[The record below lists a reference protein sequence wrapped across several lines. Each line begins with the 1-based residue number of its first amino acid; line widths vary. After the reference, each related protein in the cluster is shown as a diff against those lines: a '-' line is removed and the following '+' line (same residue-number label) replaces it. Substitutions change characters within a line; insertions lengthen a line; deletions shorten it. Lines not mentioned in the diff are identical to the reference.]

1 MICFPAVLARTI
13 LQRKIKMEYGCIGE
27 HLTHSFSKEIHA
39 QLKDYLYELKE
50 IPMGELDSFMTE
62 RDFKAIN
69 VTIPYKQDV
78 IPFLKEM
85 GDTASA
91 ICAVNTIVNRG
102 GELYGYN
109 TDFGG
114 MEDLISRTGIE
125 VNGKKVLIFGTGG
138 TSKTAK
144 AVAEHMGAASI
155 WKVSRS
161 ERPGVLTY
169 EQVLENHL
177 DAQVLINTTPKGMF
191 SRESGMPMD
200 PSLFPQLHGVID
212 AVYNP
217 LRTEFVL
224 KARDMGV
231 HAAGGLYMLVRQAVL
246 ASEIF
251 LDTKYSDAIS
261 EEIYKKIKT
270 SKENIVL
277 TGMPGSGKT
286 TVGKLLAESLNRPY
300 WDTDTLIEEKT
311 SKTPAQI
318 IADRGEPAF
327 REIESA
333 VIREV
338 AQRNGCII
346 ATGGGAIL
354 RQDNIRYLRSNGKLF
369 FLDRPVEQLI
379 PTENRPLSSTKEA
392 ILKCYNERYATY
404 VSTADVII
412 ENNGTPEAAAQR
424 VEKEFLK

>member
-1 MICFPAVLARTI
+1 
-13 LQRKIKMEYGCIGE
+13 MEYGCIGE

-39 QLKDYLYELKE
+39 QLQDYLYELKE
-50 IPMGELDSFMTE
+50 IPMGKLDSFMKE

-85 GDTASA
+85 GQTASA
-91 ICAVNTIVNRG
+91 VGAVNTIVNRG

-114 MEDLISRTGIE
+114 MADLIKRAGIE
-125 VNGKKVLIFGTGG
+125 VQGKKVLIFGTGG

-144 AVAEHMGAASI
+144 AVAEHMGASSV

-169 EQVLENHL
+169 QQVLENHL

-191 SRESGMPMD
+191 SRESGMPID
-200 PSLFPQLHGVID
+200 PGLFPQLQGAAD

-217 LRTEFVL
+217 LRTEFVQ

-231 HAAGGLYMLVRQAVL
+231 PATGGLYMLVRQAVL

-251 LDTKYSDAIS
+251 LGIQYPDSIT
-261 EEIYKKIKT
+261 EEVYKRIRNG
-270 SKENIVL
+270 KENIVL
-277 TGMPGSGKT
+277 TGMPGSGKS
-286 TVGKLLAESLNRPY
+286 TVGKMLAESLRRPCF
-300 WDTDTLIEEKT
+300 DTDTLIEEKT
-311 SKTPAQI
+311 GMTPAQI

-327 REIESA
+327 RDIESE
-333 VIREV
+333 VICEV
-338 AQRNGCII
+338 AQKNGCII
-346 ATGGGAIL
+346 ATGGGAVL
-354 RQDNIRYLRSNGKLF
+354 RQDNIRHLRSNGKLF
-369 FLDRPVEQLI
+369 FLDRPAEQLI
-379 PTENRPLSSTKEA
+379 PTEDRPLSSTKEA
-392 ILKCYNERYATY
+392 VLKRYHERYATY
-404 VSTADVII
+404 VSTADVIVK
-412 ENNGTPEAAAQR
+412 NNGAPAAAAQR
-424 VEKEFLK
+424 VDMEFMK

>member
-1 MICFPAVLARTI
+1 
-13 LQRKIKMEYGCIGE
+13 MEYGCIGE

-39 QLKDYLYELKE
+39 KLQDYLYELKE
-50 IPMGELDSFMTE
+50 IPMGKLDAFMTE
-62 RDFKAIN
+62 RNFKAIN

-85 GDTASA
+85 EETASL
-91 ICAVNTIVNRG
+91 IGAVNTVVNCG

-114 MEDLISRTGIE
+114 MADLIKRVGIDLK
-125 VNGKKVLIFGTGG
+125 GKKVLIFGTGG

-144 AVAEHMGAASI
+144 AVAEHMGAASV

-161 ERPGVLTY
+161 AKPGVLTY
-169 EQVLENHL
+169 EEVREKHL

-200 PSLFPQLHGVID
+200 PGLFPQLQGVVD

-224 KARDMGV
+224 KAQQIGV
-231 HAAGGLYMLVRQAVL
+231 PAAGGLYMLVRQAVL

-251 LDTKYSDAIS
+251 LDTRYPDTTT
-261 EEIYKKIKT
+261 EEIYKKIKA
-270 SKENIVL
+270 SKQNIVL

-286 TVGKLLAESLNRPY
+286 TVGKRLAESLNRPY
-300 WDTDTLIEEKT
+300 VDTDTLIAEKT
-311 SKTPAQI
+311 GMTPAQI
-318 IADRGEPAF
+318 ILEKGEPAF
-327 REIESA
+327 REIESE
-333 VIREV
+333 VIYEV

-346 ATGGGAIL
+346 ATGGGAVL
-354 RQDNIRYLRSNGKLF
+354 NPENIQHLRSNGKLF
-369 FLDRPVEQLI
+369 FLDRPMEQLI
-379 PTENRPLSSTKEA
+379 PTSDRPLSSTKEA
-392 ILKCYNERYATY
+392 ILKRYNERYTTY
-404 VSTADVII
+404 VSTADVIV
-412 ENNGTPEAAAQR
+412 ENKGTPEAAAQR
-424 VEKEFLK
+424 VEVEFLK

>member
-1 MICFPAVLARTI
+1 
-13 LQRKIKMEYGCIGE
+13 MEYGCIGE

-39 QLKDYLYELKE
+39 QLQDYLYELKE
-50 IPMGELDSFMTE
+50 IPMGELDGFMTE
-62 RDFKAIN
+62 RAFKAIN
-69 VTIPYKQDV
+69 VTMPYKQDV

-85 GDTASA
+85 GETATA
-91 ICAVNTIVNRG
+91 IGAVNTVVNRG

-114 MEDLISRTGIE
+114 MADLIKRTGIE
-125 VNGKKVLIFGTGG
+125 IKGKKVLIFGTGG

-144 AVAEHMGAASI
+144 AVAEYMGAASV

-161 ERPGVLTY
+161 VKPGVLTY
-169 EQVLENHL
+169 AQVLDGHL

-191 SRESGMPMD
+191 SREGGMPMD
-200 PSLFPQLHGVID
+200 PSLFPQLQGVVD

-231 HAAGGLYMLVRQAVL
+231 PAAGGLYMLVRQAVL

-251 LDTKYSDAIS
+251 LDTKYPDATT

-270 SKENIVL
+270 GKENIVL

-286 TVGKLLAESLNRPY
+286 TVGKLLAESLSRPY

-311 SKTPAQI
+311 GMTPAQI

-327 REIESA
+327 REIESE
-333 VIREV
+333 IICEV
-338 AQRNGCII
+338 AQKNGCII
-346 ATGGGAIL
+346 ATGGGAVL
-354 RQDNIRYLRSNGKLF
+354 RQENIRHLRSNGKLF

-379 PTENRPLSSTKEA
+379 PTEDRPLSSTKEA
-392 ILKCYNERYATY
+392 ILKRYNERYATY
-404 VSTADVII
+404 VSTANVII

-424 VEKEFLK
+424 VEMEFFK

>member
-1 MICFPAVLARTI
+1 
-13 LQRKIKMEYGCIGE
+13 MEYGCIGE

-39 QLKDYLYELKE
+39 QLQDYLYELKE
-50 IPMGELDSFMTE
+50 IPMGALDNFMTE

-85 GDTASA
+85 GDTAAA
-91 ICAVNTIVNRG
+91 IGAVNTVVNRG
-102 GELYGYN
+102 GQLYGYN

-114 MEDLISRTGIE
+114 MADLIKRTGIDLK
-125 VNGKKVLIFGTGG
+125 GKKVLIFGTGG
-138 TSKTAK
+138 TSKTAM
-144 AVAEHMGAASI
+144 AVAEHMGAASV

-161 ERPGVLTY
+161 PRPGVLTY
-169 EQVLENHL
+169 KQVQKNHL
-177 DAQVLINTTPKGMF
+177 DAQVLINTTPRGML

-200 PSLFPQLHGVID
+200 PGLFSDLQGVVD

-224 KARDMGV
+224 KARSMGV
-231 HAAGGLYMLVRQAVL
+231 PASGGLYMLVRQAVL

-251 LDTKYSDAIS
+251 LDTKYPNAITEDVYS
-261 EEIYKKIKT
+261 KIKA

-286 TVGKLLAESLNRPY
+286 TVGKLLAEALNRPHL
-300 WDTDTLIEEKT
+300 DTDVLITEKT
-311 SKTPAQI
+311 GMTPAQI
-318 IADRGEPAF
+318 IADRGELAF
-327 REIESA
+327 RDLEAEI
-333 VIREV
+333 IQEV
-338 AQRNGCII
+338 SQKNGCII

-354 RQDNIRYLRSNGKLF
+354 RPENIQHLRMNGKVF

-379 PTENRPLSSTKEA
+379 HTDDRPLSSTKEA
-392 ILKCYNERYATY
+392 LLQRYQERYSTY
-404 VSTADVII
+404 VATADVIVR
-412 ENNGTPEAAAQR
+412 NDSTPEAATAQ
-424 VEKEFLK
+424 VKKEFLK

>member
-1 MICFPAVLARTI
+1 
-13 LQRKIKMEYGCIGE
+13 MEYGCIGE

-39 QLKDYLYELKE
+39 QLQSYLYELKE
-50 IPMGELDSFMTE
+50 IPQGTLDEFMTG

-85 GDTASA
+85 GETAAA
-91 ICAVNTIVNRG
+91 IGAVNTIVNRS

-114 MEDLISRTGIE
+114 MADLIKRIGIE
-125 VNGKKVLIFGTGG
+125 LKGKKVLIFGTGG
-138 TSKTAK
+138 TSKTAM
-144 AVAEHMGAASI
+144 AVAQHMGAASV

-161 ERPGVLTY
+161 ASAGVLTY
-169 EQVLENHL
+169 EEVQENHL

-191 SRESGMPMD
+191 SRESGMPLD
-200 PSLFPQLHGVID
+200 PGLFPQLQGVVD

-231 HAAGGLYMLVRQAVL
+231 PAAGGLYMLVRQAVL

-251 LDTKYSDAIS
+251 LDTKYPDTIT
-261 EEIYKKIKT
+261 EEVYKKIKT
-270 SKENIVL
+270 GKENIVL

-286 TVGKLLAESLNRPY
+286 TVGKLLAESLSRPY
-300 WDTDTLIEEKT
+300 ADTDTLVEEKT
-311 SKTPAQI
+311 GMTPAQI
-318 IADRGEPAF
+318 ITAQGEPAF
-327 REIESA
+327 REIEA
-333 VIREV
+333 EVIREV
-338 AQRNGCII
+338 SQKNGYII

-354 RQDNIRYLRSNGKLF
+354 RPENIRHLRSNGKLF
-369 FLDRPVEQLI
+369 FLDRPVAQLI
-379 PTENRPLSSTKEA
+379 PTEDRPLSSSKET
-392 ILKCYNERYATY
+392 ILKRYNERYATY

-412 ENNGTPEAAAQR
+412 ENNSTPDAAAQR
-424 VEKEFLK
+424 VEMEFLK